1 MVEREAQV
9 AQGEADLAAEHR
21 RAEARGALEQHQMVR
36 GVVSV
41 LEATLDTRTMVVV
54 EGEDIM
60 EEEEERSQEEE
71 GGRAMPQ
78 ILRPHTIKGTTTE
91 TEWCM

>member
-1 MVEREAQV
+1 MEVGLNLEE
-9 AQGEADLAAEHR
+9 EHR
-21 RAEARGALEQHQMVR
+21 RAEERRAFVRTTAPLVQMVR
-36 GVVSV
+36 EEAWVWGAM
-41 LEATLDTRTMVVV
+41 LETRTTAVV

-78 ILRPHTIKGTTTE
+78 MLRPHTIKGTATE